1 MSPPEAVSPTMY
13 AYIGTDAG
21 MPVAL
26 TLASITSGIVV
37 NVPAQT
43 AALVPFTEVRPVED
57 DPTELLLE
65 EPPPQAI
72 KMEPAPT
79 APTPLRMRRRF
90 SLTFVMRYFLSASVN
105 STISNDEEIYFS
117 PSKIDCQ

>member
-1 MSPPEAVSPTMY
+1 MY

-26 TLASITSGIVV
+26 TLASITSGIVADD
-37 NVPAQT
+37 PAQT
-43 AALVPFTEVRPVED
+43 AALVPFEEVPPVED
-57 DPTELLLE
+57 DPPELLPLE

-72 KMEPAPT
+72 KIELVPS

-90 SLTFVMRYFLSASVN
+90 SLILC
-105 STISNDEEIYFS
+105 I
-117 PSKIDCQ
+117 